1 MPITSDELR
10 EAYMKA
16 GVIHCPKYD
25 IKIDGVKIGPVDWV
39 QEYKNIGPLD
49 TTFATD
55 GTCTV
60 EIDAFGDFGKLSEWL
75 ESGSADVTEPIIAI
89 GSGTT
94 ENGNKTHGEFHVNWR
109 DGYLESLPDGPVELA
124 STVSAGVEYRF
135 SVCRVGDVADKEV

>member
-16 GVIHCPKYD
+16 GVIHYPKYD

-49 TTFATD
+49 TKFAAD

-60 EIDAFGDFGKLSEWL
+60 EIDAFGDFGELSEWL
-75 ESGSADVTEPIIAI
+75 ESGSEDVTEPIIAI

-94 ENGNKTHGEFHVNWR
+94 ENGGKTHGEFHAQWR
-109 DGYLESLPDGPVELA
+109 EGYLESLPDGPVELA